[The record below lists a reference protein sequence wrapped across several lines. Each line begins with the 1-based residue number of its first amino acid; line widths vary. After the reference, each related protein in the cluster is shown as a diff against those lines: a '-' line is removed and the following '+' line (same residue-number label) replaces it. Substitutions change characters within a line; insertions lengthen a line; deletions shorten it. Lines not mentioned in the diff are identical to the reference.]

1 MDKAG
6 DISRTRIEPTLTF
19 TNVPFEQD
27 TLIRELL
34 QSVGNGRELQPQPQK
49 VAPEHPIPICTLQNL
64 AQVR

>member
-6 DISRTRIEPTLTF
+6 DVSRTRLEPTLTF

-34 QSVGNGRELQPQPQK
+34 QSIGNGREPEPEPQPQK
-49 VAPEHPIPICTLQNL
+49 VAPGQR
-64 AQVR
+64 AS